1 MTILYVTPIFEVPP
15 AGGPQLRVYNSILA
29 LSRIVEVRLYH
40 IEHVKS
46 EVTADENRFLSTYCE
61 SYSRGH
67 NFTIKRS
74 DGFLNW
80 FFSRSSNAIMN
91 FSVDKHV
98 LEIEKLISTHNI
110 NIVWFSFGNISYKII
125 RNFKKRN
132 PKIKII
138 CDTDSVWS
146 RYILRGLKSQA
157 MYKKPI
163 IFFSGIKK
171 VIEERKLTRL
181 SNIITAVSEIDASY
195 YEKISN
201 KKNVRIFPNV
211 IDIEMYKCERNYEH
225 HRKTILLTGSYSNN
239 PSMIHAADWLTKKVL
254 PLVKQRIPG
263 VKVVIVGKGSEY
275 LKFDNDDVITV
286 GFVDSMIPFFKDAD
300 VCAVPLFF
308 ESGTRFKIMEAGATG
323 LPIVSTTLGAEGL
336 DLVNEEHVMIADTP
350 EAFAN
355 SVIKTLTD
363 NELAKRLS
371 ENCHRFVCDFSS
383 LFVLEGRGRIILKEL
398 DNG

>member
-29 LSRIVEVRLYH
+29 LSRIVDVRLYH

-46 EVTADENRFLSTYCE
+46 EVSVDENRFLSTYCA
-61 SYSRGH
+61 SHSRGH

-80 FFSRSSNAIMN
+80 FFSRSSNAIVN
-91 FSVDKHV
+91 FAVDKHV
-98 LEIEKLISTHNI
+98 LEIEKLISIHNI

-171 VIEERKLTRL
+171 VKLICYWMLLSRL
-181 SNIITAVSEIDASY
+181 
-195 YEKISN
+195 K
-201 KKNVRIFPNV
+201 V
-211 IDIEMYKCERNYEH
+211 IQY
-225 HRKTILLTGSYSNN
+225 
-239 PSMIHAADWLTKKVL
+239 VL
-254 PLVKQRIPG
+254 
-263 VKVVIVGKGSEY
+263 
-275 LKFDNDDVITV
+275 
-286 GFVDSMIPFFKDAD
+286 
-300 VCAVPLFF
+300 
-308 ESGTRFKIMEAGATG
+308 
-323 LPIVSTTLGAEGL
+323 
-336 DLVNEEHVMIADTP
+336 
-350 EAFAN
+350 
-355 SVIKTLTD
+355 
-363 NELAKRLS
+363 
-371 ENCHRFVCDFSS
+371 
-383 LFVLEGRGRIILKEL
+383 
-398 DNG
+398 